1 MYFSSNP
8 SESKTKMK
16 ILVKISTLAICL
28 AVVLAAAEDDDSK
41 NSTGDQQSK
50 TNGTDADQK
59 EPHPLCSTCTCNA
72 EQRTFDC
79 TSMKLYKLFNM
90 SEWAT
95 LNESGVATETMILS
109 RNGLS
114 DVPQFPTFDVKV
126 LDLSNN
132 NISTIAKKAFYY
144 LENLEVLDLSHN
156 MLTRKELIP
165 EIFEGSYNPDEY
177 LPMKNLKVLRLGNN
191 QLHTLDPDLFEHMPV
206 LEELILKENTFK
218 IIDQSTETA
227 IGNVVTLRV
236 LDLSYMELLEIPKR
250 IFHTPQGLH
259 YLNLTGNLLTTVP
272 EALEYAINL
281 KWLSMDENPME
292 NIQGEDVFPAI
303 KTLEYLSLSYMTP
316 LKVIGRGAFSKLE
329 GLREVHIC
337 NNPELTHLHGEA
349 FSRSNPDF
357 PERLEWPRVKQ
368 LYLHNNNLSQVD
380 SQLLARWDDME
391 VIDIRVN
398 PWLCDCDNQ
407 WMVET
412 LLPIIEKT
420 TPKIMNNI
428 VCAAPDQMKGLSMV
442 ELDHKHSQMRC
453 RDKYGNRPQND
464 GALLIGLLIGVLV
477 GIPLTAAVIL
487 IYRRGC
493 FGLVRRGPADFSR
506 AFYSRATN
514 DDF

>member
-1 MYFSSNP
+1 
-8 SESKTKMK
+8 MK
-16 ILVKISTLAICL
+16 ILVNITIVAICL
-28 AVVLAAAEDDDSK
+28 ALVLAVEDDDSK
-41 NSTGDQQSK
+41 NSTSDQQSK
-50 TNGTDADQK
+50 SNTTDGDQK
-59 EPHPLCSTCTCNA
+59 KPPHPLCSTCNCNA

-90 SEWAT
+90 SDWAT
-95 LNESGVATETMILS
+95 LNESGVATDTMILS

-114 DVPQFPTFDVKV
+114 EVPQFPTFDVKV

-132 NISTIAKKAFYY
+132 NVSTIAKKAFYN
-144 LENLEVLDLSHN
+144 LKNLEVLDLSHN
-156 MLTRKELIP
+156 MLTRKALIP
-165 EIFEGSYNPDEY
+165 EIFEGNYNPDEY
-177 LPMKNLKVLRLGNN
+177 LPMEHLRVLRLGNN
-191 QLHTLDPDLFEHMPV
+191 QLHSLDPDLFEHLPN
-206 LEELILKENTFK
+206 LEELSLKENTFK
-218 IIDQSTETA
+218 IIDPATEIA
-227 IGNVVTLRV
+227 IGNIMTLRV
-236 LDLSYMELLEIPKR
+236 LDLSYMELLELPKR
-250 IFHTPQGLH
+250 IFHTPQGLQ
-259 YLNLTGNLLTTVP
+259 YLNLTGNLLTTIP

-292 NIQGEDVFPAI
+292 NIHGEDVFPAI

-337 NNPELTHLHGEA
+337 NNPELSHLHGEA
-349 FSRSNPDF
+349 FSRADPDY
-357 PERLEWPRVKQ
+357 PVQLEWPRIKQ
-368 LYLHNNNLSQVD
+368 LYLHNNNLTQLD

-412 LLPIIEKT
+412 LLPIIEKS
-420 TPKIMNNI
+420 TPKIVNNI
-428 VCAAPDQMKGLSMV
+428 VCAGPDQMKGLSMV
-442 ELDHKHSQMRC
+442 DLEHKHSQMRC
-453 RDKYGNRPQND
+453 QDKYGNRPQND

-493 FGLVRRGPADFSR
+493 FGLFRRGPADFSR